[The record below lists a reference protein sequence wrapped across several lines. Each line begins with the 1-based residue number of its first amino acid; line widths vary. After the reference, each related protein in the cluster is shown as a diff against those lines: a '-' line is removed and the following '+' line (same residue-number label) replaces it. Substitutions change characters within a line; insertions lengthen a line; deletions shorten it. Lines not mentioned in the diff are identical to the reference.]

1 MDYLDLSKLAISNLW
16 RTKLRTFLT
25 VLGVIIGIGALS
37 SMISF
42 GVGMQKNFTDEFKKN
57 DFFTSITVTAKKIT
71 LEDISSGNL
80 ENIEKSMQQKTT
92 PLNDSVIEEINKI
105 NGVALAFPEIKFPV
119 NIEFNGK
126 TTTQNL
132 YAIPIGMSA
141 YFPLKELKYGTF
153 LTSDSSHEILLTE
166 DVLKS
171 LSITLN
177 KHETDTSDNTLLQV
191 DSLINKD
198 ILVISKIV
206 DFRKILKNPFFA
218 LMARQKVPF
227 KDTTFHFTV
236 KGIIPAKN
244 EFGYNRFGSGV
255 YAPIKT
261 AKKIPGLDFASA
273 WDILKSKNQD
283 EGYGSIYI
291 RTKNFKDIHQIRGNE
306 INKSNS

>member
-105 NGVALAFPEIKFPV
+105 NGVGLEFPGIKFPV

-141 YFPLKELKYGTF
+141 YFPLK
-153 LTSDSSHEILLTE
+153 
-166 DVLKS
+166 
-171 LSITLN
+171 
-177 KHETDTSDNTLLQV
+177 
-191 DSLINKD
+191 
-198 ILVISKIV
+198 
-206 DFRKILKNPFFA
+206 
-218 LMARQKVPF
+218 
-227 KDTTFHFTV
+227 
-236 KGIIPAKN
+236 
-244 EFGYNRFGSGV
+244 
-255 YAPIKT
+255 
-261 AKKIPGLDFASA
+261 
-273 WDILKSKNQD
+273 
-283 EGYGSIYI
+283 
-291 RTKNFKDIHQIRGNE
+291 
-306 INKSNS
+306 